1 LTAIRDGLD
10 RIYEFGKA
18 VTSNGSAQPKTV
30 QKLAAPGID
39 GNGHSIVEA
48 FINRVKTLMLELKM
62 QLRASF
68 FKKENCP
75 LMVITVSD
83 PAIPTFGNIVMA
95 RGSLNTVILPAVCN
109 DPSSNITSVEKRPAF
124 AHANVQIPD
133 LDEDARQSNTE
144 LEPAIEHLH
153 EP

>member
-48 FINRVKTLMLELKM
+48 FINRVKTIMLLTKDADALK
-62 QLRASF
+62 S
-68 FKKENCP
+68 
-75 LMVITVSD
+75 
-83 PAIPTFGNIVMA
+83 
-95 RGSLNTVILPAVCN
+95 
-109 DPSSNITSVEKRPAF
+109 PSSSE
-124 AHANVQIPD
+124 Q
-133 LDEDARQSNTE
+133 
-144 LEPAIEHLH
+144 
-153 EP
+153 